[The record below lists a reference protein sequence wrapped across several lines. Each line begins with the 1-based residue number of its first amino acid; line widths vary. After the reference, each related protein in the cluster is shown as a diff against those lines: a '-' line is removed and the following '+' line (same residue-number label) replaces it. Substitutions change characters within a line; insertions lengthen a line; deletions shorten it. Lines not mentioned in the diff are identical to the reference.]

1 MERNCNASN
10 PAPSGR
16 TCRGFARGPII
27 ARLQHEGEA
36 DVTINGLNLGLRRCS
51 HALLFTL
58 LVAAVVANAPASA
71 QEKYPSKR
79 LEWTIA
85 FGPGGGN
92 DIMSRT
98 LISIIEKYKLYPDNI
113 VPENRAGGS
122 GAKGWGYVFSQKGN
136 PYHITSTSG
145 SFITTPLQ
153 ATTPWQPTT
162 FTPIA
167 LLASDDGLILV
178 NGKSKIKTLREF
190 IDQAKT
196 KPPSI
201 GGIGAI
207 NVDFIVPKMLSER
220 AGFKFEYVA
229 FNKQG
234 ELTTAL
240 LSGALDAAF
249 SNPGEVLGLVQSGD
263 LRPLVYTGK
272 ATPKALG
279 KLPTLAQEGYDLGIS
294 MPRGLVLPPGVP
306 KEAQEWWIGTVKKVV
321 ETPEWKEYIDKQ
333 MLTENVLYGEDFRAF
348 LQKTQGTFA
357 DILKKSG
364 AIK

>member
-1 MERNCNASN
+1 MLRL
-10 PAPSGR
+10 R
-16 TCRGFARGPII
+16 TY
-27 ARLQHEGEA
+27 
-36 DVTINGLNLGLRRCS
+36 
-51 HALLFTL
+51 ALLPAVL
-58 LVAAVVANAPASA
+58 AVAILCNVPASA

-98 LISIIEKYKLYPDNI
+98 LISIIEKYKLYPGNI
-113 VPENRAGGS
+113 VPENLPGGS
-122 GAKGWGYVFSQKGN
+122 GAKGWGHVFNQKGN

-153 ATTPWQPTT
+153 ANTPWQPTT
-162 FTPIA
+162 FTPVA

-178 NGKSKIKTLREF
+178 NGKSKIRTLREF
-190 IDQAKT
+190 IEHAKS
-196 KPPSI
+196 KPVSI
-201 GGIGAI
+201 GGIGAV
-207 NVDFIVPKMLSER
+207 NVDFIVPKLLSER
-220 AGFKFEYVA
+220 AGFKFDYVA

-240 LSGALDAAF
+240 LSGAIDAAF
-249 SNPGEVLGLVQSGD
+249 SNPGEVIGLVQSGD

-279 KLPTLAQEGYDLGIS
+279 NIPTLGQEGYELGIS

-306 KEAQEWWIGTVKKVV
+306 RDAQDWWIATVKKVV
-321 ETPEWKEYIDKQ
+321 ETPEWKAYIDKQ
-333 MLTENVLYGEDFRAF
+333 MLTENVLYGEDFRAY
-348 LQKTQGTFA
+348 LQRTQGTFA

-364 AIK
+364 AIKQ

>member
-1 MERNCNASN
+1 M
-10 PAPSGR
+10 
-16 TCRGFARGPII
+16 T
-27 ARLQHEGEA
+27 
-36 DVTINGLNLGLRRCS
+36 TNGLNTCFRVRAMLSAVL
-51 HALLFTL
+51 AL
-58 LVAAVVANAPASA
+58 AVLASAPALA
-71 QEKYPSKR
+71 QDKYPSKR
-79 LEWTIA
+79 LDWTIA

-98 LISIIEKYKLYPDNI
+98 LISIIEKYKLYPDQI

-122 GAKGWGYVFSQKGN
+122 GAKGWGFVFSQKGN
-136 PYHITSTSG
+136 PYHISSTSG

-153 ATTPWQPTT
+153 ANTPWQPTS

-178 NGKSKIKTLREF
+178 NSKSKIKTLREF
-190 IDQAKT
+190 IDQAKA

-201 GGIGAI
+201 GGIGAV
-207 NVDFIVPKMLSER
+207 NVDFIVPKLLSER
-220 AGFKFEYVA
+220 AGFKFEYVS

-249 SNPGEVLGLVQSGD
+249 SNPGEVLGLLQSGD
-263 LRPLVYTGK
+263 LRALAYTGK
-272 ATPKALG
+272 KTPKALG
-279 KLPTLAQEGYDLGIS
+279 NIPTLGQEGYELGIS

-306 KEAQEWWIGTVKKVV
+306 KEAQDWWIATVKKIVQ
-321 ETPEWKEYIDKQ
+321 TPEWKEYIDKQ
-333 MLTENVLYGEDFRAF
+333 SLTENVLYGEDFRAF